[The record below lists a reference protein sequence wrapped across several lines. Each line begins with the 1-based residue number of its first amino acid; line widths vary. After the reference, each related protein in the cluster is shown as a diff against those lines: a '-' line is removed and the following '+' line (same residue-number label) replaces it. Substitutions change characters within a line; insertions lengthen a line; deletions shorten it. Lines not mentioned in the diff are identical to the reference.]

1 MYFIGLDA
9 KEERVWFTR
18 NHLGNGGGGVGFDGA
33 DALACLDH
41 VKFYGFT

>member
-18 NHLGNGGGGVGFDGA
+18 NHLGNGGGVGFDGA